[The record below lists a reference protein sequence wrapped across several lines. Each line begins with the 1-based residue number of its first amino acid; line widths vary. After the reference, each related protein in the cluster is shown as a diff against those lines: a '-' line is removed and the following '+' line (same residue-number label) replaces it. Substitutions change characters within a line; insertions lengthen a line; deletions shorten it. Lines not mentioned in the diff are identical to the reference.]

1 MSNLVAIAYDDL
13 DQAQRVMRTVGELV
27 KEHSLTLED
36 AVIVEHRENGKLK
49 LHQPSLAGFGAAS
62 GALWGGVIGLL
73 FLVPVFGMAVGAA
86 AGAVGGAASDVGVDD
101 NFVKELGAQLPKGGA
116 AVVVLVEESTRD
128 KVVPEVSKYGGR
140 LIQSSLSNDQEQALQ
155 EALDNRGAAV

>member
-13 DQAQRVMRTVGELV
+13 DQAQRVMGSLGDLV

-36 AVIVEHRENGKLK
+36 AVIVEHKANGKLK
-49 LHQPSLAGFGAAS
+49 LHQPSLAGLGAAS

-86 AGAVGGAASDVGVDD
+86 AGAAGGAASDHGVDD
-101 NFVKELGAQLPKGGA
+101 NFVKELGAQLPAGGA
-116 AVVVLVEESTRD
+116 AVIVLVQEATRD
-128 KVVPEVSKYGGR
+128 KVVPEISKYGGR
-140 LIQSSLSNDQEQALQ
+140 VIQSSLSNDQQEAFQ
-155 EALDNRGAAV
+155 EALDNRGAAA